1 MIASLTRR
9 PRLWNS
15 APVEAIQHRRLFG
28 SRSPLVLT
36 RRQFEREMTRERIRA
51 TRRGVPFCTIELELR
66 GVSVS
71 NRATARRHAR
81 RLIDVLHRNLRVT
94 DQKAALGRDRYA
106 ALLVDTPEMG
116 GRIVLDRISRVTCE
130 AGLEVDLSFHVHGDD
145 SFDRHRD
152 ASQPM
157 DSDGSDRDQGESLGS
172 GSAPDESEL
181 VSLPRLA
188 AETVEVPVAV
198 AEYAATNLEFPILT
212 GNRTSDR
219 SESVGS
225 IVAAPPEISAPKI
238 LDESLPSLSSETKP
252 GTSESLRLPP
262 PPASALM
269 MSVKRGMDIA
279 GSIVGLGLSAPLIG
293 LAAVAIKL
301 DDGGP
306 VFFRQTREGR
316 HGKLFTIYKL
326 RTMVTNA
333 DEIKNELRDQ
343 SHRDGPAFKV
353 KRDPRVTTVGRF
365 LRATCLDELPQFFN
379 VLRGDMAMV
388 GPRPLIVP
396 ESRACNAWQRRRLD
410 VRPGLT
416 CTWQVNKAAAETFDD
431 WMRMDLDY
439 IDRMGLM
446 RDVRLIFQTVAVQLS
461 GRGAD

>member
-1 MIASLTRR
+1 M
-9 PRLWNS
+9 
-15 APVEAIQHRRLFG
+15 
-28 SRSPLVLT
+28 
-36 RRQFEREMTRERIRA
+36 
-51 TRRGVPFCTIELELR
+51 
-66 GVSVS
+66 
-71 NRATARRHAR
+71 
-81 RLIDVLHRNLRVT
+81 DVLHRNLRVT
-94 DQKAALGRDRYA
+94 DQKAALGHDCYA

-116 GRIVLDRISRVTCE
+116 GRTVLDRINVVTCE
-130 AGLEVDLSFHVHGDD
+130 AGLEVELTFHCHDDD
-145 SFDRHRD
+145 SFGLDRSQDDQSRSDHRD
-152 ASQPM
+152 DSRGNGNKAS
-157 DSDGSDRDQGESLGS
+157 D
-172 GSAPDESEL
+172 L
-181 VSLPRLA
+181 VARPRLA
-188 AETVEVPVAV
+188 PETMEAQLGVVQFASPPRKDVLPPRSSGEGKPVRLADSR
-198 AEYAATNLEFPILT
+198 LT
-212 GNRTSDR
+212 
-219 SESVGS
+219 
-225 IVAAPPEISAPKI
+225 
-238 LDESLPSLSSETKP
+238 
-252 GTSESLRLPP
+252 P
-262 PPASALM
+262 PPASGLM
-269 MSVKRGMDIA
+269 MSVKRAMDIA
-279 GSIVGLGLSAPLIG
+279 GSLVGLGVSTPLLG
-293 LAAVAIKL
+293 LAAIAIKL

-316 HGKLFTIYKL
+316 HGRLFTIYKL

-353 KRDPRVTTVGRF
+353 KRDPRVTRVGRF

-396 ESRACNAWQRRRLD
+396 ESRACTAWQRRRLD

-446 RDVRLIFQTVAVQLS
+446 RDVRLMFRTVAVQLS